1 MIETLSISNYALIDN
16 IELTFRPGLNIITGE
31 TGAGKS
37 IMLGALSMLF
47 GNRADTKVV
56 SDKSKKSVV
65 EGIFDITGYDEIGRL
80 LSENDIDSMDRQL
93 ILRREIS
100 PSGRSR
106 SFVNDVPAPLSL
118 LREIAIRLVDL
129 HSQHQNLLLADNNY
143 QLTVIDTM
151 LDDKEIKKEYAV
163 AYDAFR
169 SALKKYQVARRAS
182 ETSKAEEEYIRYQ
195 LQLLEELNLQAGEQ
209 EALEQERNLLANVT
223 TVKESLGQI
232 LEMFDGGEYNI
243 LAMLRQ
249 SEGLLDGLDGLDGL
263 QESEQLISRMESLR
277 IEATDIKDTVETLD
291 SRLEADPR
299 RLEYVEE
306 RLGDIYDLQR
316 KLSADS
322 DEALIALQ
330 QELSERIDS
339 IDNSD
344 ERLKQYATKA
354 KIAKKHAIELAER
367 LTEARRRV
375 AARFVEELLESATPL
390 GMKNL
395 RAEIEISPAELSP
408 TGADKVDFLFAFN
421 KNQPL
426 MPVKDTASGGEI
438 SRLMLSIKA
447 LVAGHVQLPSIIFD
461 EVDTGVSGDVA
472 GRMGKLMKDI
482 SRRIQ
487 VIAITHLPPVAS
499 KGDVHFKVFK
509 EDTDTTTNT
518 RVKQL
523 SDEER
528 IGELALMLSGD
539 ADNEAARQTAKGMI
553 GNFECGTLNF
563 EI

>member
-16 IELTFRPGLNIITGE
+16 IELTFQPGLNIITGE

-47 GNRADTKVV
+47 GNRADTRVV

-65 EGIFDITGYDEIGRL
+65 EGIFDITGYKEIDRI
-80 LSENDIDSMDRQL
+80 LSDNDIDPLDRQL
-93 ILRREIS
+93 ILRREIA

-129 HSQHQNLLLADNNY
+129 HSQHQNLLLADNDY
-143 QLTVIDTM
+143 QLTLIDTM
-151 LDDKEIKKEYAV
+151 LKDKSIKQEYA
-163 AYDAFR
+163 ASYDAFR
-169 SALKKYQVARRAS
+169 TALKKYQAARRAS

-195 LQLLEELNLQAGEQ
+195 LDLLEQLDLQPGELES
-209 EALEQERNLLANVT
+209 LEQERNLLANVNA
-223 TVKESLGQI
+223 VKGALSQL
-232 LEMFDGGEYNI
+232 LEIFDGNEDNI
-243 LAMLRQ
+243 LSMLRQ
-249 SEGLLDGLDGLDGL
+249 SEGLVDDLDTIA
-263 QESEQLISRMESLR
+263 EAEQLGSRIESLR
-277 IEATDIKDTVETLD
+277 IEATDIKDTVEIID
-291 SRLEADPR
+291 SRIEADPR

-306 RLGDIYDLQR
+306 RLSDIYDLQR
-316 KLSADS
+316 KLSTDS
-322 DEALIALQ
+322 EEGIIALQ

-354 KIAKKHAIELAER
+354 KIAKKHALEQAER

-375 AARFVEELLESATPL
+375 ADKFAGELLESATPL

-395 RAEIEISPAELSP
+395 RAEIEITAAELSP
-408 TGADKVDFLFAFN
+408 TGADKVNFLFAFN

-426 MPVKDTASGGEI
+426 MPVRDTASGGEI
-438 SRLMLSIKA
+438 SRLMLSVKA
-447 LVAGHVQLPSIIFD
+447 LVADRMQLPSIIFD

-472 GRMGKLMKDI
+472 GRMGQLMRDI

-499 KGDVHFKVFK
+499 KGNVHFKVFK
-509 EDTDTTTNT
+509 EDSDTATNT
-518 RVKQL
+518 RVRRL
-523 SDEER
+523 TDEER
-528 IGELALMLSGD
+528 VDELALMLSGD
-539 ADNEAARQTAKGMI
+539 ATNKAARATAKGMLEE
-553 GNFECGTLNF
+553 F
-563 EI
+563 

>member
-16 IELTFRPGLNIITGE
+16 IELTFLPGLNIITGE

-65 EGIFDITGYDEIGRL
+65 EGVFDITGYGEIERL
-80 LSENDIDSMDRQL
+80 LNENDIDTLGAQL

-106 SFVNDVPAPLSL
+106 SFVNDVPAQLSV

-129 HSQHQNLLLADNNY
+129 HSQHQNLLLADSDY
-143 QLTVIDTM
+143 QLAVIDTM
-151 LDDKEIKKEYAV
+151 LDDKSVKTEYAE
-163 AYDAFR
+163 AYEAFR
-169 SALKKYQVARRAS
+169 AALKKYQIARRAS

-195 LQLLEELNLQAGEQ
+195 LQLLEQLNLQPGEQ
-209 EALEQERNLLANVT
+209 EALEQERSLLANVT
-223 TVKESLGQI
+223 SVKSALMQI
-232 LEMFDGGEYNI
+232 AEMLDGGENNI
-243 LAMLRQ
+243 LSMLRH
-249 SEGLLDGLDGLDGL
+249 STGLLDDLDGLPEAEAL
-263 QESEQLISRMESLR
+263 SARFESLR
-277 IEATDIKDTVETLD
+277 IEADDIKDTVESLD
-291 SRLEADPR
+291 SRLDADPR

-306 RLGDIYDLQR
+306 RLSDIYELQR

-330 QELSERIDS
+330 QDLSERIDS

-344 ERLKQYATKA
+344 ERLKQYASKA
-354 KIAKKHAIELAER
+354 KAAKKQAIALAEK
-367 LTEARRRV
+367 LTGARRKV
-375 AARFVEELLESATPL
+375 AEKFTGELLESAIPL

-395 RAEIEISPAELSP
+395 RAEIEITPADLTA
-408 TGADKVDFLFAFN
+408 TGADKVNFLFAFN
-421 KNQPL
+421 KNQQL

-447 LVAGHVQLPSIIFD
+447 LVAKHVQLPSIIFD

-472 GRMGKLMKDI
+472 GRMGRLMKDI

-509 EDTDTTTNT
+509 EDTATATNT
-518 RVKQL
+518 RVRRL
-523 SDEER
+523 SDDER
-528 IGELALMLSGD
+528 VGELALMLSGD
-539 ADNEAARQTAKGMI
+539 STNEAARTTARGMLDA
-553 GNFECGTLNF
+553 ECRLL
-563 EI
+563 